1 MLLVRL
7 EDCGEI
13 WLKYISRAAG
23 VYTPRSLSKL
33 KRLMVRFT
41 MEIEKNRGAAPYFT
55 GTPSMA
61 VNQFNRTLGP
71 WPVKSNTRKSHRVLQ
86 KRLKRLPTSTFSIR
100 VKRPSVDLMG
110 LDAIAM

>member
-71 WPVKSNTRKSHRVLQ
+71 WPVKSNTRKSHRLTKAFKKITDVHL
-86 KRLKRLPTSTFSIR
+86 
-100 VKRPSVDLMG
+100 
-110 LDAIAM
+110 